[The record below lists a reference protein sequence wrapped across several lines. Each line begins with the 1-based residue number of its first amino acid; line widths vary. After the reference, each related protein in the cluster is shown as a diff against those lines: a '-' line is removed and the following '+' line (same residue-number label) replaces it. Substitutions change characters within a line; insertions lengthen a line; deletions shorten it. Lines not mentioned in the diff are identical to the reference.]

1 MNHQDWLVERRQLI
15 ERIKELEAENAKLR
29 KRLGEDIV
37 PVEQKPTIKFL
48 IYYNFSFLHTRIE
61 YLLHYKKK
69 TIFASDMHSNR
80 YINLKKY
87 RLILAFIM
95 VVVQHVGA
103 QDYFSSASDHARLYV
118 GAVEPQYQ
126 MTLWHDNPYYHEN
139 ANLYKG
145 RVSYHGVVYDD
156 VQLRFDQFR
165 QCVVVLH
172 PQEKVMCLPEQTFID
187 WFEMDGHR
195 YVHDPLDSTRF
206 ASLLCD
212 GGLNGVRLYHSVWK
226 DYGGE
231 RTFEGR
237 KYLKTLYAQE
247 LYTLITSDGEMH
259 HVRRASDVAKVFPDQ
274 KRQIRQLAKRQH
286 LSFSKSE
293 RERSLVKVVES
304 IQGSPIPRPSLPSV
318 AAGRDPGRSQ
328 GGEPLQGDAAGI
340 RQTEPAIPET
350 SIADTALIAGIP
362 VLDSDTMAVAATK
375 AKVYFVPGVK
385 KARASIADDQE
396 LAEIVVVGGRQSA
409 VNNMMVSSEK
419 FKPEALKNIPSAF
432 GESDILKIVLTMP
445 GVTTVGEASSGYN
458 VRGGATDQNLILLDG
473 GTVYNPSHLFGL
485 FTSFNSDVV
494 EDVELFK
501 ASIPVEY
508 GGRISSVLKVTS
520 KEANMQK
527 FTGSASI
534 SALTSKANV
543 EIPLVKEHVSLLLN
557 GRMTYSDWILK
568 QLPEESGYKNGKANF
583 QDLGGVLTWKLNSMH
598 RLKVY
603 GYWSNDR
610 FSFSSQDK
618 YGYQNR
624 NVSAEWRSILN
635 ERMTATLSAGLDH
648 YDYFNEDRN
657 IPSMAGRLSF
667 GIDQLW
673 GRLHFRQRLSEK
685 QALSYG
691 LSMQQYNVQAGKYE
705 PVGEESCITTDQ
717 IQKEKALES
726 AAYMDYERSLT
737 EKLSVSA
744 GLRYSIFNALGPR
757 DVNHYGDGELPAEG
771 NLLETRRETGVIK
784 TYHAPELRLSARY
797 ALRENLSIKAG
808 FNTMHQYIHKVS
820 NTSIMSPTDIW
831 KLSDPNIKPQN
842 GWQVAAGIYH
852 ETAGKKYE
860 FSAEAYYKHVSDYL
874 NYRSSAV
881 LLMNHHLE
889 TDVISTK
896 GRAYGIELQ
905 AKKPFGKLNGWIS
918 YTFSRSLL
926 RQDDKRV
933 AMPLNDGDWYSSE
946 YDRPHEV
953 KAVLNYKF
961 TERYSFSSNF
971 NYATGRPTTLPAG
984 KYFDSHV
991 WRYMPYYT
999 DRNTYR
1005 IPDYMRLDLA
1015 FNIEPTHKL
1024 TSFLHTSFSIGVYN
1038 ALARK
1043 NAYNVY
1049 YVTEGEEIKGYKL
1062 SVFGTAIP
1070 YVSLNIR
1077 FN

>member
-1 MNHQDWLVERRQLI
+1 MFISRYKD
-15 ERIKELEAENAKLR
+15 LR
-29 KRLGEDIV
+29 KYGL
-37 PVEQKPTIKFL
+37 
-48 IYYNFSFLHTRIE
+48 
-61 YLLHYKKK
+61 
-69 TIFASDMHSNR
+69 IFACMMAVS
-80 YINLKKY
+80 
-87 RLILAFIM
+87 
-95 VVVQHVGA
+95 QHVGA
-103 QDYFSSASDHARLYV
+103 QEYFSSASDFARLYV
-118 GAVEPQYQ
+118 GAVEAQYQ
-126 MTLWHDNPYYHEN
+126 KTLWHDIPYYN
-139 ANLYKG
+139 GNTNLYKG
-145 RVSYHGVVYDD
+145 RISYSGVVYDD
-156 VQLRFDQFR
+156 VQLRFDQFK
-165 QCVVVLH
+165 QCVVVL
-172 PQEKVMCLPEQTFID
+172 PPGEKVMCVPDQGLID

-195 YVHDPLDSTRF
+195 YVHAPEDGSRY
-206 ASLLCD
+206 AALLCD
-212 GGLNGVRLYHSVWK
+212 GRSNGIRLYHSVWK
-226 DYGGE
+226 VDGGDK
-231 RTFEGR
+231 TFER
-237 KYLKTLYAQE
+237 KKYQKTLYTKE
-247 LYTLITSDGEMH
+247 LYTLVTPDGEMH
-259 HVRRASDVAKVFPDQ
+259 PVKRASDVAKLFPEQ
-274 KRQIRQLAKRQH
+274 SRQIRQFVKKNHLAFTKE
-286 LSFSKSE
+286 E
-293 RERSLVKVVES
+293 RENSLVKVTES
-304 IQGSPIPRPSLPSV
+304 VV
-318 AAGRDPGRSQ
+318 AADGVPERQQTSDTRS
-328 GGEPLQGDAAGI
+328 EMAA
-340 RQTEPAIPET
+340 RSHPDLPTALET
-350 SIADTALIAGIP
+350 SIDDTTLVPGIP
-362 VLDSDTMAVAATK
+362 VLDNDSIAMAVAATRT
-375 AKVYFVPGVK
+375 KVYVVPGVK

-419 FKPEALKNIPSAF
+419 FKPQMLKNIPSAF

-485 FTSFNSDVV
+485 FTSFNSDAV

-520 KEANMQK
+520 KEANMHK
-527 FTGSASI
+527 LTGSASI
-534 SALTSKANV
+534 GALTSKANV
-543 EIPLVKEHVSLLLN
+543 EIPIVKEHVSLLLN
-557 GRMTYSDWILK
+557 GRTTYSDWILK

-598 RLKVY
+598 RLKVF

-624 NVSAEWRSILN
+624 NFSAEWRSILN
-635 ERMTATLSAGLDH
+635 ERMTATLSAGMDH
-648 YDYFNEDRN
+648 YDYFNEDRST
-657 IPSMAGRLSF
+657 PTMAGRLSF

-673 GRLHFRQRLSEK
+673 GKLHIRQRLSEK
-685 QALSYG
+685 QVLSYG
-691 LSMQQYNVQAGKYE
+691 LSMQHYNVQAGKYK

-717 IQKEKALES
+717 LQKEKALES
-726 AAYMDYERSLT
+726 AAYIDYERSLT
-737 EKLSVSA
+737 KKLSVSA
-744 GLRYSIFNALGPR
+744 GLRYSMFNALGPR
-757 DVNHYGDGELPAEG
+757 DVNHYSDGELPSEG
-771 NLLETRRETGVIK
+771 TLLETRYETGVIK
-784 TYHAPELRLSARY
+784 TYHAPELRLSTRY
-797 ALRENLSIKAG
+797 ALQENLSLKAG

-831 KLSDPNIKPQN
+831 KLSDLNIKPQN

-860 FSAEAYYKHVSDYL
+860 FSAEIYYKHVSDYL
-874 NYRSSAV
+874 NYRNSAV

-889 TDVISTK
+889 TDVIPTK
-896 GRAYGIELQ
+896 AQAYGIELQ
-905 AKKPFGKLNGWIS
+905 AKKPFGKMNGWVS

-999 DRNTYR
+999 ERNTYR

-1049 YVTEGEEIKGYKL
+1049 YVTEEEEIKGYKL